1 MDSLETKI
9 LNREAVIVRL
19 AEMNLQEEP
28 IERTELETLK
38 QTFYKLRIAEVE
50 AAKKE
55 FEENGGN
62 PEEFVPE
69 KDPYEERFKEIMSA
83 IKEKRSALKAE
94 EEQEKQRQK
103 DKEKCT
109 RHEWS

>member
-55 FEENGGN
+55 GMGPYNAEDVFFVVQGEMEYGDSLEE
-62 PEEFVPE
+62 
-69 KDPYEERFKEIMSA
+69 
-83 IKEKRSALKAE
+83 
-94 EEQEKQRQK
+94 
-103 DKEKCT
+103 
-109 RHEWS
+109 

>member
-28 IERTELETLK
+28 IERTELEALK

-55 FEENGGN
+55 FVENGGN
-62 PEEFVPE
+62 PEEFTPE
-69 KDPYEERFKEIMSA
+69 QDPYEERFKEIMSS
-83 IKEKRSALKAE
+83 IKEKRNALKTE
-94 EEQEKQRQK
+94 EEQEKQ
-103 DKEKCT
+103 DNLEKKQAILE
-109 RHEWS
+109 RMK